1 MSDDASTIEHNRRAG
16 RLVASGWLIIV
27 LSAGGIALPLVDPA
41 NGALVIGGMLV
52 IAGMIELAAAT
63 VRHQTRLLAMLAGGV
78 TILAGL
84 LFATDP
90 ATHFLSTLT
99 IIMSWLFVRSLIL
112 AASALLERG
121 SARRWTALSAATD
134 FILAAALAIGFSIS
148 TLVVALFGATEDLV
162 TSFAWVLA
170 VSFIATGTLLLELA
184 GSARAEDV

>member
-1 MSDDASTIEHNRRAG
+1 MSDNPDTIDTNRRAR
-16 RLVASGWLIIV
+16 RLAASGWLIIA
-27 LSAGGIALPLVDPA
+27 LSAGAIALPLVDPG
-41 NGALVIGGMLV
+41 NGALVIGAMLAA
-52 IAGMIELAAAT
+52 AGLIEIAAAT
-63 VRHQTRLLAMLAGGV
+63 VRHQTRLLAMLAGAV

-99 IIMSWLFVRSLIL
+99 IIMGWLFVRSLIL
-112 AASALLERG
+112 ATAALLERG

-134 FILAAALAIGFSIS
+134 FILSAALAIGFSIS

-170 VSFIATGTLLLELA
+170 ISFIATGTLLLELA
-184 GSARAEDV
+184 SCARREDV